1 MNKYQEA
8 LNKIKI
14 MGDKD
19 LFNEFHIKWADTL
32 QELVD
37 KYNAIQDVYFKNVPM
52 ESADLNARK
61 LQELYN
67 LVNEVI
73 EENQK
78 LKDKATP
85 MKPIIRGLSGAIHTY
100 VHTCPVCGKELIVT
114 NNETVIYK
122 TKTNYCDECGQ
133 KLDWSGETYNE

>member
-8 LNKIKI
+8 LNKIKN

-19 LFNEFHIKWADTL
+19 LFNEFHIEWVDTL
-32 QELVD
+32 QEL
-37 KYNAIQDVYFKNVPM
+37 
-52 ESADLNARK
+52 LNK
-61 LQELYN
+61 TTPLL
-67 LVNEVI
+67 
-73 EENQK
+73 
-78 LKDKATP
+78 DKATP